1 MCWHALPFF
10 QARDMHAG
18 KLAEGLICSSQLL
31 AMNDLFSFFH
41 CLSPICTQPHHTL
54 AHTHT
59 HCSLAVTAVANPSW
73 SRRNQRWWERLK
85 ISRMTW
91 RRGPIKK
98 HNYRAKLSYCS
109 SLSLCIQ
116 TGEHRWVKRVWNIK
130 KNKEKNVYIM
140 AVFASLQGAVD
151 FSVGSGR
158 S

>member
-59 HCSLAVTAVANPSW
+59 HTVLWQPSNCCSSPIMIQKESGMMG
-73 SRRNQRWWERLK
+73 K
-85 ISRMTW
+85 IEDFKDDLEKRTH
-91 RRGPIKK
+91 KK
-98 HNYRAKLSYCS
+98 HNYRARLSYCS

-116 TGEHRWVKRVWNIK
+116 TGGHRWVKRV
-130 KNKEKNVYIM
+130 
-140 AVFASLQGAVD
+140 
-151 FSVGSGR
+151 
-158 S
+158 